1 MPGEY
6 KGMQV
11 NAGECQGNAEEC
23 VWVQSVQVMQ
33 GNAEECQVNV
43 NWWVESAKGM
53 EGNPIRVY
61 GSVYIVPGEYKGCLL
76 YTSPSPRD

>member
-1 MPGEY
+1 MTGIYRSGCKVPEEY
-6 KGMQV
+6 KGMQG
-11 NAGECQGNAEEC
+11 NAGECQGNAGEC

-61 GSVYIVPGEYKGCLL
+61 GSV
-76 YTSPSPRD
+76 